1 MALLRKYYLFICSIE
16 VNFGGGRVGIDYL
29 KHWFMI
35 IMYVLLFLLVLSI
48 VCGYI
53 GSVEMTIGI
62 EINTLMSPFFKIGL
76 YSQRYTLED
85 GSVEDEIVIGLFFI
99 NVVMVFWKTVDE
111 EI

>member
-1 MALLRKYYLFICSIE
+1 MIVVYALL
-16 VNFGGGRVGIDYL
+16 
-29 KHWFMI
+29 
-35 IMYVLLFLLVLSI
+35 VLLFISLI
-48 VCGYI
+48 AGYI
-53 GSVEMTIGI
+53 GSEEMTIGL
-62 EINTLMSPFFKIGL
+62 ELNTLKTPFFKLGL

>member
-1 MALLRKYYLFICSIE
+1 
-16 VNFGGGRVGIDYL
+16 
-29 KHWFMI
+29 MI
-35 IMYVLLFLLVLSI
+35 IIYVLLFLFVLSI

-53 GSVEMTIGI
+53 GSVEMTIGL
-62 EINTLMSPFFKIGL
+62 ELNTLKTPFFKIGL